1 MSHRAL
7 ARRALY
13 VASLC
18 ALGFAGTVYAGGVSQ
33 PTVGSSNT
41 VVADPT
47 VPRPAG
53 TPCVVELFSNES
65 FVDASNHP
73 FNYAPPAGCQ
83 GSWSKVVLEADF
95 SITGGLQI
103 DRTAN
108 IWVGGVNLFFGTT
121 PQSSAT
127 LSPSWHVERDLTDY
141 TSLLKS
147 AQNGQSLI
155 DNLVD
160 NTNTGTIHGSARLLF
175 YPGKPAA
182 TAADVVYPL
191 GSDPVGATATLATP
205 SASLAKAFTLPR
217 NVEKAYLDV
226 FAQGQDFDALWFTC
240 VPNQYAAE
248 VEACGGGN
256 FRETEVS
263 IDGQPAGVAPVY
275 PWISSGGVDGNLW
288 QPTPGVQTLNFLP
301 YRVDLTPFAGVLS
314 DGQQHTVSVSVAGAN
329 GSFAA
334 TAALLVY
341 QDANSKQVT
350 GSVTRNTLVDQAA
363 TPAISDTLQT
373 DAQGNLTGAINT
385 TISRQ
390 FVIEGVANTSKGRVQ
405 STVKQT
411 VGFDNSQTFT
421 IGAAQYRQVTQ
432 QTATVDSSSQSK
444 IGSLITADYREKFSY
459 PFSLDF
465 NETIND
471 QGGIDIASTAQ
482 QGYQKHLSHRLL
494 GINLFSADIS
504 NTVNSSDT
512 LVFDP
517 SGELT
522 SNTGQQ
528 SSQDFSYTDSLLGC
542 YKASLTTSAGALA
555 SFKNGKGC
563 VAGTNRVSWFTHPDG
578 SPDGGNAS
586 LLW

>member
-13 VASLC
+13 VASLL
-18 ALGFAGTVYAGGVSQ
+18 ALGLTGTVYAGGVSQ
-33 PTVGSSNT
+33 PTVGSTNT
-41 VVADPT
+41 VVADPG

-83 GSWSKVVLEADF
+83 GNWSKVVLEADF
-95 SITGGLQI
+95 SISGDAQSDATTVWL
-103 DRTAN
+103 
-108 IWVGGVNLFFGTT
+108 GGVNLFSGTT
-121 PQSSAT
+121 PLPSAT

-147 AQNGQSLI
+147 SQQGQA
-155 DNLVD
+155 LVSAI
-160 NTNTGTIHGSARLLF
+160 TQGSSHGNVQGSVRLLF

-182 TAADVVYPL
+182 TAPNAVLPL
-191 GSDPVGATATLATP
+191 GSDPVGAATVLASP
-205 SASLAKAFTLPR
+205 SASLAKTFTLPL

-226 FAQGQDFDALWFTC
+226 FAQGQNFDSEWFTC
-240 VPNQYAAE
+240 VPDQYAAE

-256 FRETEVS
+256 FRETEIS

-275 PWISSGGVDGNLW
+275 PSVNTDGIDANLW
-288 QPTPGVQTLNFLP
+288 QPTPGVQTLNIIP

-314 DGQQHTVSVSVAGAN
+314 DGQPHTVSISVAGAN
-329 GSFAA
+329 NAFSA

-350 GSVTRNTLVDQAA
+350 GSVTRNTLASQPA
-363 TPAISDTLQT
+363 TPTISDTLQT

-385 TISRQ
+385 AISRQ

-405 STVKQT
+405 STVTQT
-411 VGFDNSQTFT
+411 VGFNNTQTFS
-421 IGAAQYRQVTQ
+421 INGSQFRQVTS
-432 QTATVDSSSQSK
+432 QTASVDSSSQSK
-444 IGSLITADYREKFSY
+444 IGSLITADYREKISY
-459 PFSLDF
+459 PFNLDF

-471 QGGIDIASTAQ
+471 QGGIDIASSIQ
-482 QGYQKHLSHRLL
+482 QGYQKHLAHSLL
-494 GINLFSADIS
+494 GIKLFSADVS

-512 LVFDP
+512 LIFDI
-517 SGELT
+517 SGNLV
-522 SNTGQQ
+522 SNSGQQ

-563 VAGTNRVSWFTHPDG
+563 LAGVNHVSWFTHPDG

>member
-13 VASLC
+13 LASLC
-18 ALGFAGTVYAGGVSQ
+18 ALGFAGTVYADGVSQ
-33 PTVGSSNT
+33 PTIGSSNT
-41 VVADPT
+41 VVADPG

-73 FNYAPPAGCQ
+73 FAYAPPAGCQ
-83 GSWSKVVLEADF
+83 GNWSKVVLEADF
-95 SITGGLQI
+95 SVSGTTQA
-103 DRTAN
+103 DATN
-108 IWVGGVNLFFGTT
+108 VWVGGVNLFYGST
-121 PQSSAT
+121 PVASAT

-141 TSLLKS
+141 TALLKS
-147 AQNGQSLI
+147 SQQGQA
-155 DNLVD
+155 LVS
-160 NTNTGTIHGSARLLF
+160 TLTSGASHGTVQGSARLLF

-182 TAADVVYPL
+182 TTPDAVYPL
-191 GSDPVGATATLATP
+191 GSDPIGAVTVLATP
-205 SASLAKAFTLPR
+205 SASLSKTFSLPH

-226 FAQGQDFDALWFTC
+226 FAQGQSFDSLWAIC
-240 VPNQYAAE
+240 VPDQFAAE

-275 PWISSGGVDGNLW
+275 PSVYSDGLDANLW
-288 QPTPGVQTLNFLP
+288 KPTPGVQSLNFVP

-314 DGQQHTVSVSVAGAN
+314 DGQSHTVSVSVAGAN
-329 GSFAA
+329 NSFAA

-341 QDANSKQVT
+341 RDANSQQVT
-350 GSVTRNTLVDQAA
+350 GSVTRNTLVNQPA

-373 DAQGNLTGAINT
+373 DAQGNLTGAVNT

-405 STVKQT
+405 STVTQT
-411 VGFDNSQTFT
+411 VGFDNTQNFT
-421 IGAAQYRQVTQ
+421 ITGNQYRQVIS
-432 QTATVDSSSQSK
+432 QTASVDSNSQSK
-444 IGSLITADYREKFSY
+444 IGSLVTADYREKVSY

-471 QGGIDIASTAQ
+471 QGGIDIASTTQ
-482 QGYQKHLSHRLL
+482 QGYKKHLAHRLL
-494 GINLFSADIS
+494 GIDLFSADVS

-512 LVFDP
+512 QVFDI
-517 SGELT
+517 SGNPL
-522 SNTGQQ
+522 SNSNQQ

-555 SFKNGKGC
+555 SFKTGKGC
-563 VAGTNRVSWFTHPDG
+563 LVGVNRVSWFTHPDG

>member
-18 ALGFAGTVYAGGVSQ
+18 ALGFAGTVYADGVSQ

-41 VVADPT
+41 VVADPA

-65 FVDASNHP
+65 FTDASNHP

-83 GSWSKVVLEADF
+83 GTWAKVVLEADF
-95 SITGGLQI
+95 SVNGDAQSNATNVWI
-103 DRTAN
+103 
-108 IWVGGVNLFFGTT
+108 GGVNLFYGTT
-121 PQSSAT
+121 PLPSAT

-141 TSLLKS
+141 AALLKS
-147 AQNGQSLI
+147 SQQGQA
-155 DNLVD
+155 LVS
-160 NTNTGTIHGSARLLF
+160 TLTTGDSHGTVQGSVRLLF

-182 TAADVVYPL
+182 TTADAVYPL
-191 GSDPVGATATLATP
+191 GSDPIGAVTVLATP
-205 SASLAKAFTLPR
+205 AASLAKTLTLPH

-226 FAQGQDFDALWFTC
+226 FAQGQNFDSLWAIC
-240 VPNQYAAE
+240 VPDQFAAE
-248 VEACGGGN
+248 VEACGGGS

-275 PWISSGGVDGNLW
+275 PSVYSDGLDAKLW
-288 QPTPGVQTLNFLP
+288 QPTPGVQSLNFVP

-314 DGQQHTVSVSVAGAN
+314 DGQPHTVSVSVAGAN
-329 GSFAA
+329 NSFAA

-341 QDANSKQVT
+341 QDVNSQQVT
-350 GSVTRNTLVDQAA
+350 GSVTRNTLANQSA
-363 TPAISDTLQT
+363 TPTISDTLQT

-411 VGFDNSQTFT
+411 VGFDNTQTFT
-421 IGAAQYRQVTQ
+421 INGSQYRQVIN
-432 QTATVDSSSQSK
+432 QTASVDSNSQSK
-444 IGSLITADYREKFSY
+444 IGSLITADYREKVSY

-465 NETIND
+465 NETING
-471 QGGIDIASTAQ
+471 QGGINIASTVQ
-482 QGYQKHLSHRLL
+482 QGYQKHLAHRLF
-494 GINLFSADIS
+494 GINLFSADIA

-512 LVFDP
+512 LVFDI
-517 SGELT
+517 SGNLI
-522 SNTGQQ
+522 SNTNQQ

-542 YKASLTTSAGALA
+542 YKASLTTAAGALA
-555 SFKNGKGC
+555 SFTNGNGC
-563 VAGTNRVSWFTHPDG
+563 RGGVNRVSSFTHPDG

>member
-41 VVADPT
+41 VVADPA

-65 FVDASNHP
+65 FADASNHP

-83 GSWSKVVLEADF
+83 GNWSKVVLEADF
-95 SITGGLQI
+95 SISGDSQS
-103 DRTAN
+103 DVAN
-108 IWVGGVNLFFGTT
+108 IWVGGVNLFFGST
-121 PQSSAT
+121 PTPSAT

-147 AQNGQSLI
+147 SQQGQSLVKTI
-155 DNLVD
+155 VNG
-160 NTNTGTIHGSARLLF
+160 NSQGTVHGSARLLF

-182 TAADVVYPL
+182 AAPDAVYAL
-191 GSDPVGATATLATP
+191 SSDPIGAVATLVSP
-205 SASLAKAFTLPR
+205 SAALTKTFTLPH

-226 FAQGQDFDALWFTC
+226 LAQAQEQDAQWFAC
-240 VPNQYAAE
+240 VPTQFAGQVA
-248 VEACGGGN
+248 ACGGGS

-275 PWISSGGVDGNLW
+275 PSAYSDSVDSNLW
-288 QPTPGVQTLNFLP
+288 QPTTGVQALNFIP

-314 DGQQHTVSVSVAGAN
+314 DGQPHTVSVSVAGAN
-329 GSFAA
+329 NAFAA

-341 QDANSKQVT
+341 RDANSQQVT
-350 GSVTRNTLVDQAA
+350 GSVTRNTLASQPA

-373 DAQGNLTGAINT
+373 DAQGNVTGAINT

-411 VGFDNSQTFT
+411 VGFNNTQTFT
-421 IGAAQYRQVTQ
+421 INSTQYHQVTS
-432 QTATVDSSSQSK
+432 QTTSVDSNSRST
-444 IGSLITADYREKFSY
+444 IGALVTADYNEKISY
-459 PFSLDF
+459 PLSLDF
-465 NETIND
+465 NETVSD
-471 QGGIDIASTAQ
+471 QGDLDIASSIQ
-482 QGYQKHLSHRLL
+482 QGYQKHLAHRLF
-494 GINLFSADIS
+494 GIDLFTADVS
-504 NTVNSSDT
+504 NTVT
-512 LVFDP
+512 
-517 SGELT
+517 SGNT
-522 SNTGQQ
+522 QIFAADGSISNAGQQ
-528 SSQDFSYTDSLLGC
+528 SAQNFAYTDSLLGC

-555 SFKNGKGC
+555 SFTSGKGC
-563 VAGTNRVSWFTHPDG
+563 PANMNRVSWFAHPDG